1 MSALRLRRYV
11 PILWVWVL
19 LLLGSAL
26 TPPAYVRGV
35 GPLPLEAV
43 HLHVGS
49 SSSGG
54 IHQPAS
60 ADLSDGSANCC
71 HEAQILCVF
80 ATSHFL
86 PAQAVRLI
94 PPLGRAPYSPNS
106 QTIFRSVVSLV
117 PTPPPRA

>member
-1 MSALRLRRYV
+1 MSTLHLRRCM

-26 TPPAYVRGV
+26 TPPAYVRGA

-43 HLHVGS
+43 HLHAGS
-49 SSSGG
+49 SPSDGM
-54 IHQPAS
+54 HQPAS
-60 ADLSDGSANCC
+60 ADLPDGGANCC

-94 PPLGRAPYSPNS
+94 PPLGHSPYSPNS
-106 QTIFRSVVSLV
+106 QTILRSVVSLV